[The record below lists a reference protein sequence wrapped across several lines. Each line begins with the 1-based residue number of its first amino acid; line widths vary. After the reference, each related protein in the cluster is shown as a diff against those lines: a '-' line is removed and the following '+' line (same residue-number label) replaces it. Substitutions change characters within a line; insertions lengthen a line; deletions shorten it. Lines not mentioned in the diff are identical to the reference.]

1 MIGALLLLAQGPGQD
16 SGQTVVKP
24 GSLPAFGSSTSKI
37 TTPIVVKP
45 PDGKMPWKVP
55 PGFRVSTFATGLQSP
70 RWMTVA
76 PNGDVF
82 CVECYQGRIRILRDA
97 DHDGR
102 AEQKFTFATG
112 LKLPFGILF
121 HAGYLYV
128 ANTDSVVRFP
138 YQPGQTAA
146 AGKPEIVV
154 PNIPARGYNQH
165 WTRNILFDPAGKRF
179 FLTVG
184 SETNRD
190 VEEAPRAT
198 IQVLDEDGTGMRTYA
213 SGMRNPVGLA
223 FRPGTNELWATCV
236 ERDYMGD
243 DLVPDYITKVDQD
256 DFFGWP
262 WYYIGRRRDSRVA
275 HPPTMKREI
284 KIPSVLTVAHSV
296 PLGLLFYT
304 GDQFPADYKGD
315 ALVAMRGSTNRRI
328 RSGYQVVRL
337 HFENGKVVPGYCE
350 FIGGWVPD
358 RTKREVYGRPVG
370 LAQWTDGSVL
380 IADEGAH
387 TIWRVVYGR

>member
-1 MIGALLLLAQGPGQD
+1 MIGALLLLAQGHGQGKVLVQAKD
-16 SGQTVVKP
+16 
-24 GSLPAFGSSTSKI
+24 LPAFGASTSKL

-45 PDGKMPWKVP
+45 PDGKMPWKIP
-55 PGFRVSTFATGLQSP
+55 AGFKMSTFAVGLQSP

-112 LKLPFGILF
+112 LKLPFGIQI
-121 HAGYLYV
+121 HDGYLYV
-128 ANTDSVVRFP
+128 ANTGSVVRFP
-138 YQPGQTAA
+138 YKTGQTQAE
-146 AGKPEIVV
+146 GKPEVVV
-154 PNIPARGYNQH
+154 PTIPARGYNQH
-165 WTRNILFDPAGKRF
+165 WTRNILFDPSGKRF

-190 VEEAPRAT
+190 VEDAPRAA
-198 IQVLDEDGTGMRTYA
+198 IQVVNEDGSNMRTYA
-213 SGMRNPVGLA
+213 DGMRNPVGLA

-243 DLVPDYITKVDQD
+243 DLVPDYITTVNQG

-262 WYYIGRRRDSRVA
+262 WYYIGRHRDPRVA
-275 HPPTMKREI
+275 HPPAAKPVI

-296 PLGLLFYT
+296 PLGILFYT

-315 ALVAMRGSTNRRI
+315 AFVAMRGSTNRRV
-328 RSGYQVVRL
+328 RSGYEVVRI
-337 HFENGKVVPGYCE
+337 HFDNGKLVPGYTP
-350 FIGGWVPD
+350 FISGWVPD

-370 LAQWTDGSVL
+370 LSQWTDGSLL

-387 TIWRVVYGR
+387 TIWRLSYGK